1 MDKKSSKGRFEWKKA
16 CVDARFSH
24 KKLKTLMKTRFMN
37 KMILFQKIME
47 YWDAI
52 NLCYGR
58 QQTLELQGR
67 ILDARTWAIR
77 KAITETMIF
86 IVKQCIHNQT

>member
-1 MDKKSSKGRFEWKKA
+1 MEKK

-24 KKLKTLMKTRFMN
+24 RKLKTRMKIRFMN
-37 KMILFQKIME
+37 KVVLFQKIVG

-58 QQTLELQGR
+58 QETLELQGR
-67 ILDARTWAIR
+67 ILDAHTWVIC
-77 KAITETMIF
+77 KTITETMIPV
-86 IVKQCIHNQT
+86 VKQCIHNQT